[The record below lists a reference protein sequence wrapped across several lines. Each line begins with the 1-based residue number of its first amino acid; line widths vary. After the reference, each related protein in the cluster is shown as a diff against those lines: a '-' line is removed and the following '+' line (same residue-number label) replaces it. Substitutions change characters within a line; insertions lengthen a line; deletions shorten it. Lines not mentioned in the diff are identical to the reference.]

1 MHLVSIVIC
10 SLFLFFQD
18 PLENKLGSMVGK
30 SRVVILYCPKVSD
43 AEFKLQKKWLSEVGK
58 GILERDLSIID
69 CIESDLTTDDALHLK
84 ERFKYTPNHFC
95 FWLIGKDGE
104 IKLIS
109 NKPVKPEQLFGLID
123 SMPMRREEMKKN

>member
-1 MHLVSIVIC
+1 MHLLTILISG
-10 SLFLFFQD
+10 LFLFFQD
-18 PLENKLGSMVGK
+18 SLENKLENRAGK
-30 SRVVILYCPKVSD
+30 SRVVIVYCPKVSD

-58 GILERDLSIID
+58 GIVERDLSIID
-69 CIESDLTTDDALHLK
+69 CVETNLSVEDALHLK

-109 NKPVKPEQLFGLID
+109 SKPVKPEQLFGLID
-123 SMPMRREEMKKN
+123 SMPMRREEKKKN

>member
-1 MHLVSIVIC
+1 MHLVSIVIY
-10 SLFLFFQD
+10 SFLLFFQD
-18 PLENKLGSMVGK
+18 PLEHKLESSIGK
-30 SRVVILYCPKVSD
+30 RRVVLVYCPKVSD

-69 CIESDLTTDDALHLK
+69 CVEAELTTEDALHLK

-109 NKPVKPEQLFGLID
+109 SKPVKPEQLFGLID
-123 SMPMRREEMKKN
+123 SMPMRREEKKKN

>member
-1 MHLVSIVIC
+1 MHLVTILIY
-10 SLFLFFQD
+10 SLLLFFQE
-18 PLENKLGSMVGK
+18 PLETKLENRVGK
-30 SRVVILYCPKVSD
+30 SRVVIVYCPKVSD
-43 AEFKLQKKWLSEVGK
+43 AEFNLQKKWLNEVGK
-58 GILERDLSIID
+58 GILERDLTIID
-69 CIESDLTTDDALHLK
+69 CVESNLTAEDALHLK
-84 ERFKYTPNHFC
+84 ERFKYTPDHFC

>member
-1 MHLVSIVIC
+1 MHLVFILIH
-10 SLFLFFQD
+10 SLLLFFQD
-18 PLENKLGSMVGK
+18 PLEKKLESMQWK
-30 SRVVILYCPKVSD
+30 KRVVMVYCPKVSD
-43 AEFKLQKKWLSEVGK
+43 TEFKLQKKWLSEVGK
-58 GILERDLSIID
+58 DIMERDLTVID
-69 CIESDLTTDDALHLK
+69 CVESNLSAEDALHLK

-104 IKLIS
+104 VKLIS

>member
-1 MHLVSIVIC
+1 MHLVFILIY
-10 SLFLFFQD
+10 SLLLFFQD
-18 PLENKLGSMVGK
+18 PLEKKLENMQWK
-30 SRVVILYCPKVSD
+30 KRVVMVYCPKISD
-43 AEFKLQKKWLSEVGK
+43 AEFNLQKKWLSEVGK
-58 GILERDLSIID
+58 DIMERDLTVID
-69 CIESDLTTDDALHLK
+69 CVENNLSAEDALHLK

>member
-1 MHLVSIVIC
+1 MNALAILICTVLVG
-10 SLFLFFQD
+10 FQQN
-18 PLENKLGSMVGK
+18 LEQKLEAMQWK
-30 SRVVILYCPKVSD
+30 KRVVVVYCPRVSD
-43 AEFKLQKKWLSEVGK
+43 AEFKLQKKWLGEVGK
-58 GILERDLSIID
+58 DIMERDLTVID
-69 CIESDLTTDDALHLK
+69 CVESNLSAQDALHLK

-104 IKLIS
+104 VKLIS

>member
-1 MHLVSIVIC
+1 MHLVFILIY
-10 SLFLFFQD
+10 SLLLFFQD
-18 PLENKLGSMVGK
+18 PLEKKLESMQWK
-30 SRVVILYCPKVSD
+30 KRVVMVYCPKISD
-43 AEFKLQKKWLSEVGK
+43 AEFNLQKKWLSEVGK
-58 GILERDLSIID
+58 DIMERDLTVID
-69 CIESDLTTDDALHLK
+69 CVESNLSAEDALHLK

-123 SMPMRREEMKKN
+123 SMPMRREEIKKN

>member
-1 MHLVSIVIC
+1 MHLLTIAIC
-10 SLFLFFQD
+10 SILLFFQD
-18 PLENKLGSMVGK
+18 SLEDKLGSRVGK
-30 SRVVILYCPKVSD
+30 SRVVLVYCPKVSES
-43 AEFKLQKKWLSEVGK
+43 EFKLQKKWLSEVGK
-58 GILERDLSIID
+58 EILERDLQIID
-69 CIESDLTTDDALHLK
+69 CVEAHLSAEDALHLK
-84 ERFKYTPNHFC
+84 ERFKYSPDHFC

>member
-1 MHLVSIVIC
+1 MNALAILIYTVLMNFQQ
-10 SLFLFFQD
+10 SLEQK
-18 PLENKLGSMVGK
+18 LEALQWK
-30 SRVVILYCPKVSD
+30 SRVVVVYCPKVSD

-58 GILERDLSIID
+58 DIMERDLTVID
-69 CIESDLTTDDALHLK
+69 CVESNLSAEDALHLK
-84 ERFKYTPNHFC
+84 ERFQYTPNHFC

-104 IKLIS
+104 VKLIS

>member
-1 MHLVSIVIC
+1 MNALAILIC
-10 SLFLFFQD
+10 TVLMSFQQSLEQK
-18 PLENKLGSMVGK
+18 LEAMQWKK
-30 SRVVILYCPKVSD
+30 RVVVVYCPKVSD

-69 CIESDLTTDDALHLK
+69 CVESDLTTDDALHLK
-84 ERFKYTPNHFC
+84 ERFKYTPDHFC

-123 SMPMRREEMKKN
+123 SMPMRREEIKKN

>member
-1 MHLVSIVIC
+1 MHLVFILIH
-10 SLFLFFQD
+10 SLLLYFQD
-18 PLENKLGSMVGK
+18 PLENKLESMQWK
-30 SRVVILYCPKVSD
+30 KRVVLVYCPKVSD

-58 GILERDLSIID
+58 DIMERDLTVID
-69 CIESDLTTDDALHLK
+69 CVEAHLSTEDALHLK
-84 ERFKYTPNHFC
+84 ERFKYTPDHFC

-123 SMPMRREEMKKN
+123 SMPMRRQEMKKN

>member
-1 MHLVSIVIC
+1 MHLLSIVIC

-18 PLENKLGSMVGK
+18 PLETKLGSMVGK
-30 SRVVILYCPKVSD
+30 SRVVIVYCPKVSD

-58 GILERDLSIID
+58 GIMERDLSIID
-69 CIESDLTTDDALHLK
+69 CLESDLTTDDALHLK

>member
-1 MHLVSIVIC
+1 MNTLAILIYTVLMGFQQ
-10 SLFLFFQD
+10 SLEQK
-18 PLENKLGSMVGK
+18 LETMQWK
-30 SRVVILYCPKVSD
+30 SRVVVVYCPKVSD
-43 AEFKLQKKWLSEVGK
+43 AEFKLQKKWLGEVGK
-58 GILERDLSIID
+58 EIMERDLTVID
-69 CIESDLTTDDALHLK
+69 CVETNLSAEDALHLK

-104 IKLIS
+104 VKLIS